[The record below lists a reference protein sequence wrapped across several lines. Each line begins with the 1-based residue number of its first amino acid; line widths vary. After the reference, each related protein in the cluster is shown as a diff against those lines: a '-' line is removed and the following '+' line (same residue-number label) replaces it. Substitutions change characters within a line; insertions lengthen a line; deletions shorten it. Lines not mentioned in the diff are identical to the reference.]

1 MIVFT
6 HWKKQSLEICCLFIT
21 MLVIRGDP
29 KQKDIVFVH
38 DKLLIKLGRQGSN
51 IFTAAPSGQVH
62 IQVKHEDLKDC
73 TGQTMYTLLEQ
84 FFIKVVMG

>member
-21 MLVIRGDP
+21 MLVLRGDR
-29 KQKDIVFVH
+29 KQQDIVFVH

-51 IFTAAPSGQVH
+51 TFTAASSGQAH
-62 IQVKHEDLKDC
+62 TQVKHEDLNDC
-73 TGQTMYTLLEQ
+73 TGQTLLEQ
-84 FFIKVVMG
+84 FFVRVVMGSSD